1 MLKNNIFI
9 NEVGLFRFGLAFS
22 PAKQFFLKKQLSH
35 VSSKNGTKNTYH
47 GNVWLKLTKT

>member
-22 PAKQFFLKKQLSH
+22 PAKQFFLK
-35 VSSKNGTKNTYH
+35 NNYH
-47 GNVWLKLTKT
+47 MSLPKMEQKTLIMAMCG